1 MEKTRTDPI
10 DLVPRPAKAA
20 AREGAA
26 APPEEGVSFKARNIK
41 VLLFSMIA
49 IVLIGS
55 VVAAGLYLGWI
66 SLPGLSSGEKKEVVP
81 ASAAIGPMLKISPLI
96 INLKEEGGRHYI
108 KTTIVLEI
116 GRPEWL
122 EEVRSRVPLLTDL
135 AILTL
140 SDKQLKEL
148 RNAEAKENLKKE
160 LLMKINQ
167 ALGSPKIVQIYF
179 DEFLF
184 Q

>member
-10 DLVPRPAKAA
+10 ALDPRPAKAA

-26 APPEEGVSFKARNIK
+26 VPGRKGELQVEEYKDSASLRGRNR
-41 VLLFSMIA
+41 SNRERG
-49 IVLIGS
+49 GS
-55 VVAAGLYLGWI
+55 WPI
-66 SLPGLSSGEKKEVVP
+66 PRMDLSSGIILGEKKEVIP

-96 INLKEEGGRHYI
+96 INLKDEGGRHYI
-108 KTTIVLEI
+108 KTTIILEI
-116 GRPEWL
+116 GQPEWL

-140 SDKQLKEL
+140 GDKQLKEL

-160 LLMKINQ
+160 LLIKINQ
-167 ALGSPKIVQIYF
+167 ALGSPKVAQIYF

>member
-10 DLVPRPAKAA
+10 ALDPRPAKAA

-26 APPEEGVSFKARNIK
+26 VPPGERVSFKSRNIK
-41 VLLFSMIA
+41 ILLLSAVAMT
-49 IVLIGS
+49 LIGS
-55 VVAAGLYLGWI
+55 LVAPGLYLGWV
-66 SLPGLSSGEKKEVVP
+66 SLPGLSSAEKKEVVP
-81 ASAAIGPMLKISPLI
+81 AAAAIGPMLKISPLI

-116 GRPEWL
+116 GQPEWL

-160 LLMKINQ
+160 LLIKINQ
-167 ALGSPKIVQIYF
+167 ALGSPKVAQIYF
-179 DEFLF
+179 DEFLL